1 MGLLEETSLTFPN
14 PPASDISAALALIAA
29 HCLQSGLIAGQVQYY
44 QACCITYLR
53 RIIVFEHEI
62 GAIASSL
69 YQTIHKSRHTMT
81 QGDLPTRA
89 AHIQRAVA
97 STATCT
103 AATVESLRSYLIP
116 AVRPVHQRVN
126 TAGRAI
132 PLRKGAHSA
141 KQTKGTR
148 SRARKPAVIVVE
160 VSGAEGQD
168 KPRLED
174 SVQSQQRFEF
184 ATEVINAS
192 LKALSEAIKNP
203 SLQKTGTALARCSF
217 DATLNDGSST
227 RGQNVLQPICGN
239 RVTNSP
245 GKHSQCPRSSS
256 VDERIGGLR
265 AQAEC
270 ARIAFATLRSL
281 QGVGGSPDL
290 PFPQL
295 ETGMSAL
302 IAKMIALGF
311 DEMALKELR
320 ILRRRLEMFR
330 GTSHLSSTSVP
341 DPVEREYAS
350 ESESETLTCMLKY
363 RNIDAKGPVLALI
376 ITSQL
381 QALRIL
387 ALRKDASATEG
398 ALQHLQLDVSYSP
411 ANMIQQQVDPEI
423 SASRDKGALQLETL
437 AKLLIALCP
446 SASKSE
452 DQMMGKSGKK
462 VSPVISFQLQSLA
475 FRIRLLWWGI
485 SGHQGN
491 VMTEL
496 IDPFSRCLSAF
507 QRRSRQDKKVKYE
520 LAKSTCETVLN
531 SVQGFAG
538 PKDRTLFSI
547 HQTLA
552 ELAEDSLQKDDAI
565 AWFQQ
570 CRAGATMSGASRT
583 QLCTMTC
590 RFAALQL
597 RVLSHDSMSDAMS
610 SLQDAASSLRSNLQ
624 GDSADLDELLIV
636 VASLRKL
643 AFHSFQEKHKAS
655 STTLTDVSVTFTDE
669 CRDIVLLCVN
679 FMVRY
684 LGNSSPPAESEKAMT
699 RREQRRRAIIQ
710 IANPTIESVA
720 AMARFSVRAD
730 QEVWRKLELGLRDCT
745 RLVEGL
751 EQDICS
757 AKDDMPDSWGLATIS
772 NAYWTR
778 YLHLVR
784 AAADTKISMECLRT
798 SIDII
803 KNRPIHEKV
812 AGHLPKKLEK
822 YAQLY
827 ENMREYKK
835 ATGAYKEALEAYMDT
850 GLAIIVQE
858 SAATRSLEDIF
869 ENNAELAKLSK
880 ILRAYPRIAL
890 KAVEAGD
897 ELRMFYD
904 PEDLAPGERGVFLEQ
919 QLQSVSAILLDQGST
934 PNSYHYMKVL
944 ANTLLSLY
952 SEARFPVRRLRVLVR
967 LLAFRLIRSDAL
979 DSDIQGQLFIEVDEN
994 PVVAHS
1000 DVGLLRY
1007 LPHLTASRGILLSVC
1022 QPAPDIEGIKT
1033 IIDSWSRLVQEQ
1045 RDWHALQGHVCDIN
1059 DWLMQLELLVDYLEM
1074 QGLDLLRISAL
1085 DLLATIHEGAIPIQ
1099 CSKLVSEL
1107 TELGLQYARLGY
1119 SGVAGITLNK
1129 AQRYLE
1135 TADLPYETVIRWHL
1149 SYAEYALVNGN
1160 LASW

>member
-1 MGLLEETSLTFPN
+1 M
-14 PPASDISAALALIAA
+14 ALIAA
-29 HCLQSGLIAGQVQYY
+29 HCLQSRLIQGRVQYH
-44 QACCITYLR
+44 QACFVTYLR
-53 RIIVFEHEI
+53 RIIVFEHGI

-69 YQTIHKSRHTMT
+69 YQNILKSIYTMT
-81 QGDLPTRA
+81 QGDLPTWA
-89 AHIQRAVA
+89 AHILCAVA
-97 STATCT
+97 SAATCT

-116 AVRPVHQRVN
+116 AARSVHQPVKK
-126 TAGRAI
+126 AGRAL
-132 PLRKGAHSA
+132 PTTKDAHSA
-141 KQTKGTR
+141 KETKGTG
-148 SRARKPAVIVVE
+148 SRARKAAVTIVE

-168 KPRLED
+168 KSKPED
-174 SVQSQQRFEF
+174 NVQSQQRFEL

-192 LKALSEAIKNP
+192 LKSLTEAIKNP
-203 SLQKTGTALARCSF
+203 SLQKTGTALARSSF
-217 DATLNDGSST
+217 DATLNNGSST
-227 RGQNVLQPICGN
+227 RSQNALQPICAN

-245 GKHSQCPRSSS
+245 GKHNQSPRSSS
-256 VDERIGGLR
+256 TDDRISGLR

-270 ARIAFATLRSL
+270 ARISFATLRSL

-311 DEMALKELR
+311 DELAVRELR
-320 ILRRRLEMFR
+320 ILRRRLDTFR
-330 GTSHLSSTSVP
+330 GTSHSSLTSVP
-341 DPVEREYAS
+341 DPVEGEYAP
-350 ESESETLTCMLKY
+350 ESKSETLTCMLKY

-376 ITSQL
+376 VTSQL

-387 ALRKDASATEG
+387 ALRKDASTTEG
-398 ALQHLQLDVSYSP
+398 ALQHLQLNVPYSP

-423 SASRDKGALQLETL
+423 PASRDKGALQLETL

-452 DQMMGKSGKK
+452 DQTMSKAGKT
-462 VSPVISFQLQSLA
+462 VSPVKSFQLQSLA

-491 VMTEL
+491 FMTEL

-507 QRRSRQDKKVKYE
+507 QRRSTQDKKVKYE
-520 LAKSTCETVLN
+520 LAKSTCETVLK
-531 SVQGFAG
+531 SLQGLAG
-538 PKDRTLFSI
+538 PKDGTVFSI

-570 CRAGATMSGASRT
+570 CRASATMSGASRT
-583 QLCTMTC
+583 KLCTMTC

-597 RVLSHDSMSDAMS
+597 RVLSPGSMGDAMS

-624 GDSADLDELLIV
+624 GDPANLDELLV
-636 VASLRKL
+636 AVASLRKL
-643 AFHSFQEKHKAS
+643 AFHSFQESHKPP
-655 STTLTDVSVTFTDE
+655 STTTTEVSATFTDE

-684 LGNSSPPAESEKAMT
+684 LGNGSPQVKSEKGMT

-710 IANPTIESVA
+710 CANPTIESVA
-720 AMARFSVRAD
+720 AMARFSVKAD

-751 EQDICS
+751 EQDYYS
-757 AKDDMPDSWGLATIS
+757 AKDDMPDSWGLAAIS

-784 AAADTKISMECLRT
+784 AAADTKSSMECLRT

-803 KNRPIHEKV
+803 RNRPTHEKV

-835 ATGAYKEALEAYMDT
+835 ATGAYNEALGAYMGTDLRMT
-850 GLAIIVQE
+850 LQE
-858 SAATRSLEDIF
+858 SAATRSLEEVF

-880 ILRAYPRIAL
+880 ILRAYPRVAL
-890 KAVEAGD
+890 KAAEAGD

-904 PEDLAPGERGVFLEQ
+904 PEELTPGERGVFLEQ

-934 PNSYHYMKVL
+934 PHSQHYMKVL
-944 ANTLLSLY
+944 ADNLLSLY

-967 LLAFRLIRSDAL
+967 LLALRLTRSDAL
-979 DSDIQGQLFIEVDEN
+979 DSHIQDQLLLEVDEN
-994 PVVAHS
+994 PMVAHS
-1000 DVGLLRY
+1000 DVGLLQY
-1007 LPHLTASRGILLSVC
+1007 LPHLTASRRILISVC
-1022 QPAPDIEGIKT
+1022 RPAPDIEGIKT
-1033 IIDSWSRLVQEQ
+1033 IVGSWSRLVQEQ
-1045 RDWHALQGHVCDIN
+1045 RDWHALQENVCDIT
-1059 DWLMQLELLVDYLEM
+1059 DWLMQLGLLADYLEM
-1074 QGLDLLRISAL
+1074 QGLDLLRISVL
-1085 DLLATIHEGAIPIQ
+1085 NLLATIHEGAIPIQ
-1099 CSKLVSEL
+1099 CSILVSEL
-1107 TELGLQYARLGY
+1107 TELGVQYARLGY

-1135 TADLPYETVIRWHL
+1135 TADLPCETVIRWHL
-1149 SYAEYALVNGN
+1149 SYAEYALINGN

>member
-1 MGLLEETSLTFPN
+1 
-14 PPASDISAALALIAA
+14 
-29 HCLQSGLIAGQVQYY
+29 
-44 QACCITYLR
+44 
-53 RIIVFEHEI
+53 
-62 GAIASSL
+62 
-69 YQTIHKSRHTMT
+69 MT
-81 QGDLPTRA
+81 QGNLPTRA

-116 AVRPVHQRVN
+116 PVKPVKQRVN
-126 TAGRAI
+126 KAGRA
-132 PLRKGAHSA
+132 LSLTKEARSA
-141 KQTKGTR
+141 KPTKGTG

-168 KPRLED
+168 KSKPED
-174 SVQSQQRFEF
+174 NVQSQERFEL
-184 ATEVINAS
+184 ATAVINAS
-192 LKALSEAIKNP
+192 LKTLTEAIKNP
-203 SLQKTGTALARCSF
+203 SLQKTGTALSRRSF
-217 DATLNDGSST
+217 DATLDNGSSS
-227 RGQNVLQPICGN
+227 RSQNALQPICGN

-245 GKHSQCPRSSS
+245 GKHSQSPRSSS
-256 VDERIGGLR
+256 TDERIGGLR

-311 DEMALKELR
+311 EELAFRELR
-320 ILRRRLEMFR
+320 ILRRRLETFI
-330 GTSHLSSTSVP
+330 GTSHSSLTSAP
-341 DPVEREYAS
+341 DPVEGEYAS
-350 ESESETLTCMLKY
+350 ESKSETLTCMLKY
-363 RNIDAKGPVLALI
+363 RNINAKGPVLALVI
-376 ITSQL
+376 ASQL
-381 QALRIL
+381 QALRLL
-387 ALRKDASATEG
+387 ALRKDDSAIEG
-398 ALQHLQLDVSYSP
+398 ALQHLQFDVPYSP
-411 ANMIQQQVDPEI
+411 ANMIQQQLDPEI
-423 SASRDKGALQLETL
+423 PASRDKGALQLETL
-437 AKLLIALCP
+437 AKLLVALCP

-452 DQMMGKSGKK
+452 DQTMNKSGKP
-462 VSPVISFQLQSLA
+462 VSPVTSFLIQSLA
-475 FRIRLLWWGI
+475 LRIRLLWWDI

-491 VMTEL
+491 IMTEL

-531 SVQGFAG
+531 SLQGVAG
-538 PKDRTLFSI
+538 PKDGTLFSI

-552 ELAEDSLQKDDAI
+552 ELAEDSLQKNDAI

-570 CRAGATMSGASRT
+570 CRAGAMMSGASRT
-583 QLCTMTC
+583 QMCTMNC

-597 RVLSHDSMSDAMS
+597 RVLNPGSMGDAMS
-610 SLQDAASSLRSNLQ
+610 SLQDAASNLRSNLQ
-624 GDSADLDELLIV
+624 GDPADLDELLIV

-643 AFHSFQEKHKAS
+643 AFHSFQENHKT
-655 STTLTDVSVTFTDE
+655 STTTPTEVSATFADE

-684 LGNSSPPAESEKAMT
+684 LGNDSPRIENEKAIT
-699 RREQRRRAIIQ
+699 RREQRRRAIVQ

-751 EQDICS
+751 EQDNYS
-757 AKDDMPDSWGLATIS
+757 AKDDMPDSWGLAAIS

-784 AAADTKISMECLRT
+784 AAADTKSSMECLRT

-803 KNRPIHEKV
+803 KNRPAHEKV
-812 AGHLPKKLEK
+812 AGHLPNKLEK

-835 ATGAYKEALEAYMDT
+835 ATGAYKEALGAYMGKD
-850 GLAIIVQE
+850 LRIALQE
-858 SAATRSLEDIF
+858 SAATRSLEDVF

-880 ILRAYPRIAL
+880 ILRAYPRVAL
-890 KAVEAGD
+890 KAAEAGD

-904 PEDLAPGERGVFLEQ
+904 PEDLTPGERGVFLEQ
-919 QLQSVSAILLDQGST
+919 QLQSVSAILLDQGCT
-934 PNSYHYMKVL
+934 PNSQHYIKVL

-967 LLAFRLIRSDAL
+967 LLTLRLTKSDAL
-979 DSDIQGQLFIEVDEN
+979 DSHFQDQLFLEVDAN
-994 PVVAHS
+994 PVVTHS
-1000 DVGLLRY
+1000 DMGLLHY
-1007 LPHLTASRGILLSVC
+1007 LPHLTASRRILIGVC

-1033 IIDSWSRLVQEQ
+1033 IIGSWSRLVQEQ
-1045 RDWHALQGHVCDIN
+1045 RDWHALQGHVCDIT
-1059 DWLMQLELLVDYLEM
+1059 DWLMQLQLLADYLEM
-1074 QGLDLLRISAL
+1074 QGLDLLRISVL
-1085 DLLATIHEGAIPIQ
+1085 NLLATIHEGANPIQ
-1099 CSKLVSEL
+1099 CSILVSEL
-1107 TELGLQYARLGY
+1107 TELGVQYARLGY

-1149 SYAEYALVNGN
+1149 AYAEYALVNGN

>member
-1 MGLLEETSLTFPN
+1 
-14 PPASDISAALALIAA
+14 
-29 HCLQSGLIAGQVQYY
+29 
-44 QACCITYLR
+44 
-53 RIIVFEHEI
+53 
-62 GAIASSL
+62 
-69 YQTIHKSRHTMT
+69 MT
-81 QGDLPTRA
+81 HGDLPAQA

-116 AVRPVHQRVN
+116 AAKPVHQRDN
-126 TAGRAI
+126 KAGRGP
-132 PLRKGAHSA
+132 PLNKDAHSA
-141 KQTKGTR
+141 KQTKGTG

-160 VSGAEGQD
+160 VPGAVGQD
-168 KPRLED
+168 KSRPEGN
-174 SVQSQQRFEF
+174 VQSQQRFEL

-192 LKALSEAIKNP
+192 LKALTEAIKNP
-203 SLQKTGTALARCSF
+203 PPQKTGTSLARCSS
-217 DATLNDGSST
+217 DATPNNRSSS
-227 RGQNVLQPICGN
+227 RSQNALQPICGN

-245 GKHSQCPRSSS
+245 GKHNQSPRSSS
-256 VDERIGGLR
+256 TEERIGGLR

-311 DEMALKELR
+311 DELAFRELR
-320 ILRRRLEMFR
+320 ILRRRLETFG
-330 GTSHLSSTSVP
+330 GTSNSSLTTVS
-341 DPVEREYAS
+341 DPLEGEHAS
-350 ESESETLTCMLKY
+350 ESKSESLNCMLKY
-363 RNIDAKGPVLALI
+363 RNIDAKGPVLSLM

-381 QALRIL
+381 QTLRIL

-398 ALQHLQLDVSYSP
+398 VLQHLQLDVRYSP
-411 ANMIQQQVDPEI
+411 ANMIQQQVDPEKP
-423 SASRDKGALQLETL
+423 ASRDKGALQLETL
-437 AKLLIALCP
+437 AKMLIALCP
-446 SASKSE
+446 STSKSE
-452 DQMMGKSGKK
+452 DQTMSKSGKTL
-462 VSPVISFQLQSLA
+462 SPVTSFQLQSLA

-491 VMTEL
+491 VMAEL

-531 SVQGFAG
+531 SLQGVAG
-538 PKDRTLFSI
+538 PNYGTVFSI

-552 ELAEDSLQKDDAI
+552 DLAEDSLQKDDAI

-570 CRAGATMSGASRT
+570 CRAGAMMSGASRT
-583 QLCTMTC
+583 QLCTMIC

-597 RVLSHDSMSDAMS
+597 RVLSPGSMDDAMS

-624 GDSADLDELLIV
+624 GEPADLDELLIA

-643 AFHSFQEKHKAS
+643 AFHSFQENHKPS
-655 STTLTDVSVTFTDE
+655 STPTTQVSAKFTDE

-684 LGNSSPPAESEKAMT
+684 LGNGSARVESEKAMT
-699 RREQRRRAIIQ
+699 RREQRRGAIIQ

-720 AMARFSVRAD
+720 AMARLSARVD
-730 QEVWRKLELGLRDCT
+730 QEVWRKLELGLRDCI

-751 EQDICS
+751 EQDNYS
-757 AKDDMPDSWGLATIS
+757 AKDDMPDSWGLAAIS

-784 AAADTKISMECLRT
+784 EAADTRSSMECLRT

-803 KNRPIHEKV
+803 KNRPTHERV

-835 ATGAYKEALEAYMDT
+835 ATGAYKEALSAYMGTDLRMT
-850 GLAIIVQE
+850 LQE
-858 SAATRSLEDIF
+858 SAATRSLQDVF
-869 ENNAELAKLSK
+869 ENNAELGKLSK
-880 ILRAYPRIAL
+880 ILLAYSRVAL
-890 KAVEAGD
+890 KAAEAGD
-897 ELRMFYD
+897 DLKIYD
-904 PEDLAPGERGVFLEQ
+904 PEELAPGERGVFLEQ

-934 PNSYHYMKVL
+934 PNIQHYMKVL

-952 SEARFPVRRLRVLVR
+952 SEGRFPVRRLRVLVR
-967 LLAFRLIRSDAL
+967 LLALRLTRSDAL
-979 DSDIQGQLFIEVDEN
+979 DSHLQDQLFLEVDEN

-1000 DVGLLRY
+1000 DVGLLHY
-1007 LPHLTASRGILLSVC
+1007 LPHLTASRRILVSVC

-1033 IIDSWSRLVQEQ
+1033 IIGSWSRLVQEQ
-1045 RDWHALQGHVCDIN
+1045 RDWHTLQGHVCDIA
-1059 DWLMQLELLVDYLEM
+1059 DWLMQLELLADYLEM
-1074 QGLDLLRISAL
+1074 QGLDLLRISVL
-1085 DLLATIHEGAIPIQ
+1085 NLLATIHEGAIPVQ
-1099 CSKLVSEL
+1099 CSTLVSEL
-1107 TELGLQYARLGY
+1107 TELGVQYARLGY

-1135 TADLPYETVIRWHL
+1135 TADLPYETIIGWHL